1 MLCSRF
7 QGPRNCKKKVE
18 DANANLDK
26 VKTNTTAIL
35 QKIDDKLADD
45 AQVILVGYPRLASNQ
60 DYALDNNGVK
70 YDAGKGVRALSDSS
84 KDV

>member
-1 MLCSRF
+1 MFTIGGNDVNFSEIVKQCFALGFRDP
-7 QGPRNCKKKVE
+7 GTCKKKVE

-60 DYALDNNGVK
+60 D
-70 YDAGKGVRALSDSS
+70 S
-84 KDV
+84 